1 MDIFKPEV
9 VKNDFLIENILKPI
23 FSYQSNE
30 ISPYSQ
36 IFGIFSMS
44 ILVVAAVL
52 LIVSFVQKTMNTAA
66 DGTLKHIQATTI
78 LRWLIGLVL
87 LLPVPPSNFSLGV
100 QGVVWLAGQGVN
112 LANVA
117 YEKWDLNTTLTNKDL
132 SYNTNYNNQLLSV
145 LKTAVS
151 SHLCIN
157 SAAENLSI
165 HANGSKP
172 NFAVKSKS
180 YKTDQVVYNFGDF
193 GSKYIQDHQICG
205 SLTISY
211 PAEAKSR
218 TPATDQLI
226 QWADQSLVND
236 TQLKNSL
243 KQSHIQAMNNLV
255 SVDAANIAK
264 SIKTASTEQLS
275 SMIENALKNYNN
287 TIKATFNNLSIFN
300 KEASNK
306 MKENGIAAAGA
317 WFFKVSLINQQVN
330 KALNNLPAVNSMKT
344 SSDNE
349 KNCSWYNF
357 LGTNCSNAKKLAEY
371 STQISADQKIFDL
384 KFTDSLKHLSANSAD
399 KKIATAAAQDKK
411 SDAESDFLDL
421 FKPVTSL
428 DFNRLNYI
436 DQTTKSI
443 GNPLVKIQSIG
454 QDIAT
459 GVQSVILGMIAFS
472 WTGLVTAVAVAV
484 VVTPFLLG
492 LLIPALALA
501 FYIPLLPFITW
512 LGALVGWIVML
523 ALSIFGVPLWL
534 LAHLIPDQQG
544 LIGRTGQGYMLI
556 LELFLKPVLLFAGY
570 LSALFLLNPV
580 MLLLNSFFGFAAESI
595 FDETSSFLYVLY
607 LISIFAIYFVIVNQL
622 LKLLL
627 NLMTEIPDSLFS
639 WLGTNLNKTLSN
651 YGHQLDERSNQ
662 AQGTVLAHSVAGL
675 GQISNG
681 LNSLF
686 KKSHTDNN
694 KEQKELN
701 KYHKTDGQDLDLI
714 KKSADFNVKN
724 VATDKQYT
732 ANFKKAEKTDLTK
745 QKEHVF
751 NSNTDVNLSK
761 AEKAD
766 IANNRAEFSTA
777 ETVKKADVSS
787 NSTQFKQAQT
797 AEKIDLAEQ
806 REQALKAKAEQ
817 DLNLEDSE
825 LSAYKKKRIKDKLN
839 VDIA

>member
-23 FSYQSNE
+23 FSYQSNDV
-30 ISPYSQ
+30 SPYAQ
-36 IFGIFSMS
+36 IFSIFSMS

-52 LIVSFVQKTMNTAA
+52 LIVSFVQKTMNTAST
-66 DGTLKHIQATTI
+66 GTLKEIQATTI

-87 LLPVPPSNFSLGV
+87 LLPMPPSNFSLGV

-117 YEKWDLNTTLTNKDL
+117 YEKFDLNTTLTNKDL

-157 SAAENLSI
+157 SAAENVGIYS
-165 HANGSKP
+165 NGSKP
-172 NFAVKSKS
+172 AFAVKSKS

-193 GSKYIQDHQICG
+193 GSKYIQDQSICG

-211 PAEAKSR
+211 PTEAKNRALTAEQSS
-218 TPATDQLI
+218 QLI

-236 TQLKNSL
+236 TELKNSL
-243 KQSHIQAMNNLV
+243 KQSHVQAMNNLV

-287 TIKATFNNLSIFN
+287 TIKATFNNLAIFN

-317 WFFKVSLINQQVN
+317 WFFKVSLINQHVN

-344 SSDNE
+344 STDNE

-411 SDAESDFLDL
+411 SNAESDFLDL
-421 FKPVTSL
+421 FKPITSL

-436 DQTTKSI
+436 DQTTKNV

-459 GVQSVILGMIAFS
+459 AVQAIILGLVGFS
-472 WTGLVTAVAVAV
+472 WTGLVTAVAV

-501 FYIPLLPFITW
+501 FYVPLLPFITW
-512 LGALVGWIVML
+512 LGALVGWVVML

-639 WLGTNLNKTLSN
+639 WLGTNLNKTLST
-651 YGHQLDERSNQ
+651 YGHQLDERSSH
-662 AQGTVLAHSVAGL
+662 ATGTVLAHSVAGL
-675 GQISNG
+675 GQLSNG

-686 KKSHTDNN
+686 KKSHIDNN
-694 KEQKELN
+694 KEQKELE
-701 KYHKTDGQDLDLI
+701 KFKKTDGQDLDLI

-724 VATDKQYT
+724 VASDKQYK
-732 ANFKKAEKTDLTK
+732 AEFKKAENAK
-745 QKEHVF
+745 
-751 NSNTDVNLSK
+751 
-761 AEKAD
+761 
-766 IANNRAEFSTA
+766 
-777 ETVKKADVSS
+777 
-787 NSTQFKQAQT
+787 
-797 AEKIDLAEQ
+797 KIDLTQQ
-806 REQALKAKAEQ
+806 REQALKAKAEI
-817 DLNLEDSE
+817 DFNKENNE

-839 VDIA
+839 IEVA